1 MSFANLK
8 KNRAAS
14 TEALKNSL
22 ANLNTLNK
30 YGKDT
35 SKYWEPTV
43 DKAGNGSA
51 VIRFLPAPEGEDE
64 PFVRYWDH
72 GFQGPTGLWY
82 IENSLT
88 SIGQDDPVSEL
99 NSKLWAT
106 GLDSDK
112 DIARERKRRLH
123 FVSNIQV
130 ISDPAKPECDGGVY
144 LYKYGKKIFDKI
156 NDLMHPQFEDEQ
168 AVNPFDFWDGATF
181 KLRIRKEAGY
191 RNYDKSTF
199 DAPSPLSKD
208 DKVLEEIYGKLHSLK
223 AEIDPSNFKSY
234 DELRAKLYKVLG
246 QDGATPRPPLREAE
260 APTQRERQAPRLP
273 TVASGAADDDDDDGF
288 SYFNNLAEEDDVP
301 F

>member
-14 TEALKNSL
+14 AEALKNSL
-22 ANLNTLNK
+22 ATLNSPK
-30 YGKDT
+30 NYGKDT
-35 SKYWEPTV
+35 TKYWEPTV
-43 DKAGNGSA
+43 DKAKNGSA
-51 VIRFLPAPEGEDE
+51 VIRFLPAPDGEDE

-88 SIGQDDPVSEL
+88 SIGQDDPVSEM

-106 GLDSDK
+106 GLESDR
-112 DIARERKRRLH
+112 DIVRDRKRRLH
-123 FVSNIQV
+123 FVSNILV
-130 ISDPAKPECDGGVY
+130 ISDPAKPECEGQVY

-156 NDLMHPQFEDEQ
+156 NDLMHPQFPDEEP
-168 AVNPFDFWDGATF
+168 VNPFDFWDGATF
-181 KLRIRKEAGY
+181 KLRIRDVSGY

-208 DKVLEEIYGKLHSLK
+208 DKELEEIYGKLHSLK

-234 DELRAKLYKVLG
+234 DELRAKLLKVLA
-246 QDGATPRPPLREAE
+246 QDGETPRQRLPEAE
-260 APTQRERQAPRLP
+260 APVQRSKPAPRQP
-273 TVASGAADDDDDDGF
+273 VASSNDDDDDEF
-288 SYFNNLAEEDDVP
+288 SYFNSLSEED
-301 F
+301 